1 MVFSVSALSSF
12 LRPPKLC
19 TQNLSFFFLSCLRV
33 FPRCNR
39 ARACARSRE
48 TEYKLKSRLIFFSF
62 FFRGAKT
69 LFSVSL
75 SNISRKERADGRERE
90 RERSRYKEWIKA
102 QTFELA
108 IKCSHHNKQREEKIY
123 QASKQ
128 TTFFYSTLFFFNVSK
143 TFFFTSSYLFKKT
156 LYSSRS
162 HVASTR
168 PPMSESIVFG

>member
-1 MVFSVSALSSF
+1 MVFSVSALTSF

-19 TQNLSFFFLSCLRV
+19 TQNLSFFFLSCLRA

-90 RERSRYKEWIKA
+90 RDLVQRMEA

-123 QASKQ
+123 QASKR